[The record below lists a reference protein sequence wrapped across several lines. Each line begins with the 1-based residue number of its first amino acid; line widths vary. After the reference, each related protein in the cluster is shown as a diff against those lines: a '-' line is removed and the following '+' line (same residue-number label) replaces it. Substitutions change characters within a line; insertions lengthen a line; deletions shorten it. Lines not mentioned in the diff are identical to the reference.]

1 MQFKHDNT
9 AIGSGDAN
17 GILKIWDLREGRLQ
31 RNFDG
36 HRLKINSL
44 CFHPN
49 DETSVCATGSQEGR
63 TKLWDIRRKGFYT
76 TFGIKG
82 GAPVHV
88 VRFSPDGRLC
98 AIGDEDGLKIWDLM
112 NTADP
117 VLSLPLLKCKKIQ
130 FHPREWLLAATSYA
144 QGLSRVHFVDLET
157 MKEET
162 SVNIGNQEIREV
174 SFHCDKP
181 ALLVISNDNVDVVGW
196 SPNDVF
202 DHMPTN
208 HSGSVISA
216 TSNETKLLMMSDS
229 NRCSGVINA
238 VDLTQVRLTRPTTPM
253 TVTDRQS
260 IIDFYLFVFCSLL
273 LWILDSKNLNFR
285 SNFMRFFYYF
295 IIFKELSDIGKI
307 GFPVQ
312 KSNSRLYFRHYFRF
326 NFFSFAISRS
336 LQKASRKQFEDSRP
350 GTMEAFI
357 GNDEQVRHIEDEVA
371 EINIASPSKLALLFP
386 GIQPPTQVE
395 RSNTEIKRAN
405 VPRADFNKALQVC
418 CYLFSQ
424 FIYNL

>member
-117 VLSLPLLKCKKIQ
+117 VLSLPLLKCKRLQ
-130 FHPREWLLAATSYA
+130 FHPREWLLAATSYS

-157 MKEET
+157 MNEET
-162 SVNIGNQEIREV
+162 AVNVGDQEIREI

-181 ALLVISNDNVDVVGW
+181 ALLVVGNENIDVVGW

-202 DHMPTN
+202 DHMATN
-208 HSGSVISA
+208 QSGSVISA
-216 TSNETKLLMMSDS
+216 TSNQTKLLMMSDS
-229 NRCSGVINA
+229 SRCSGVINA

-253 TVTDRQS
+253 TVGDRLLS
-260 IIDFYLFVFCSLL
+260 FC
-273 LWILDSKNLNFR
+273 
-285 SNFMRFFYYF
+285 F
-295 IIFKELSDIGKI
+295 I
-307 GFPVQ
+307 
-312 KSNSRLYFRHYFRF
+312 
-326 NFFSFAISRS
+326 
-336 LQKASRKQFEDSRP
+336 
-350 GTMEAFI
+350 
-357 GNDEQVRHIEDEVA
+357 
-371 EINIASPSKLALLFP
+371 
-386 GIQPPTQVE
+386 
-395 RSNTEIKRAN
+395 
-405 VPRADFNKALQVC
+405 
-418 CYLFSQ
+418 
-424 FIYNL
+424 